1 MNRDL
6 LTADLVRDEGLR
18 LKPYVDTVGKL
29 SIGIGRN
36 LDDVGITKA
45 EAYMLAAGDIDG
57 VERDLDRSLPWW
69 RDLSEP
75 RQRAV
80 ANLCFNLGISR
91 LLGFKK
97 ALAALKA
104 GDYERSADEFLDSL
118 WARQVKARATRVTD
132 LIRRG

>member
-45 EAYMLAAGDIDG
+45 EAYMLAAGDIEG
-57 VERDLDRSLPWW
+57 VERDLDRSLTWW

-91 LLGFKK
+91 LLGFKR